1 MEAEPSFPFAARGA
15 HETGG
20 WPGQV
25 LGGNAVLHVAN
36 RTRSGSLCKRGPDAL
51 QLLR

>member
-1 MEAEPSFPFAARGA
+1 MKAEPSLPFPACGA

-20 WPGQV
+20 WPGHV
-25 LGGNAVLHVAN
+25 LGGDAVLHVPN